1 MSITNKTSAYY
12 NVYQRTGETE
22 AHIMKQPSNNNGFII
37 LKWYLFKI
45 INVKD
50 LPKTR
55 MSKGPFIH
63 SANATASNATTNA
76 NATFKPFCHSK
87 RERN

>member
-1 MSITNKTSAYY
+1 
-12 NVYQRTGETE
+12 
-22 AHIMKQPSNNNGFII
+22 MKQPSNNNGFII

-45 INVKD
+45 INFKA
-50 LPKTR
+50 LPKTW

-76 NATFKPFCHSK
+76 NATF
-87 RERN
+87 